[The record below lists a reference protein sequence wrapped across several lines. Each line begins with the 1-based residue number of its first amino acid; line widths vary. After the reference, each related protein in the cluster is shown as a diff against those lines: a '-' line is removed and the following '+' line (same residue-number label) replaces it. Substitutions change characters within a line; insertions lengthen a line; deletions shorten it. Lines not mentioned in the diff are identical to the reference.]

1 MSEVPLICSL
11 TFPYNL
17 SPQNLK
23 LALSPLICTIKAKP
37 NRNCC
42 FMTFGNVE
50 RVDIQKELCD
60 MSYNCL
66 FYFCLSDV
74 QKYYLKNLR
83 KSKFIV
89 NEKSQNLI

>member
-11 TFPYNL
+11 IFPYNL

-23 LALSPLICTIKAKP
+23 LALSPQICTGKAKP
-37 NRNCC
+37 NGNCC
-42 FMTFGNVE
+42 FMTFGNE
-50 RVDIQKELCD
+50 RVGIQKELCD

-74 QKYYLKNLR
+74 QKYYLKKLH
-83 KSKFIV
+83 KST
-89 NEKSQNLI
+89 L